1 MKYVTHIE
9 SSTGRSVAVDKPSTA
24 LAGEMLEVR
33 YDLERIKRE
42 VSPRDIAAGPA
53 NLWRYAP
60 LLPVADPRAA
70 VSLGEGYTPLLDTP
84 RLARALGLQ
93 NLAVKDEGRNPS
105 GTFKDRGAS
114 VAISRYVELGVKT
127 VAHNSSGN
135 AGGSW
140 SLYAA
145 RAGITCVNLLPTD
158 VQPSSLQHCRASG
171 QPAFLVEN
179 WHVDV
184 DDAIF
189 GLAQF
194 LGQTKQV
201 GRIQRRGL
209 LRQPADQ
216 IGVANDGHAVLD
228 GRLAGFGEFAVAALF
243 GRHIDDDAARLHALH
258 HLRRDQLR
266 RRLTGNQRRG
276 NDDVHFPRL
285 LRVHFPLGLLEP
297 FAHAVAALEHRL
309 RIEMGKVRRHAFQT
323 RRQRLHP
330 LDSGAAEP
338 ARQHVLSNNKRTH
351 IRAGRS
357 QALDQVPQLPLP
369 VGASMR
375 PRAAQP
381 ASQLRNVAQLIG
393 NPLAGMHEAPRET
406 VDMATGSALSSR
418 RQRRP
423 RGWTPPPIWR
433 E

>member
-1 MKYVTHIE
+1 MPANYVTHIE

-60 LLPVADPRAA
+60 LLPVADPHAA

-158 VQPSSLQHCRASG
+158 VQPSSLQHCSQNSRSSSRFIVVVSSCT
-171 QPAFLVEN
+171 QSVE
-179 WHVDV
+179 
-184 DDAIF
+184 I
-189 GLAQF
+189 
-194 LGQTKQV
+194 
-201 GRIQRRGL
+201 
-209 LRQPADQ
+209 
-216 IGVANDGHAVLD
+216 
-228 GRLAGFGEFAVAALF
+228 
-243 GRHIDDDAARLHALH
+243 
-258 HLRRDQLR
+258 
-266 RRLTGNQRRG
+266 
-276 NDDVHFPRL
+276 
-285 LRVHFPLGLLEP
+285 
-297 FAHAVAALEHRL
+297 
-309 RIEMGKVRRHAFQT
+309 
-323 RRQRLHP
+323 
-330 LDSGAAEP
+330 
-338 ARQHVLSNNKRTH
+338 
-351 IRAGRS
+351 
-357 QALDQVPQLPLP
+357 
-369 VGASMR
+369 SMR
-375 PRAAQP
+375 PP
-381 ASQLRNVAQLIG
+381 ASPTIDIRRSAHRPPSPPHHVAWSTHSPQRG
-393 NPLAGMHEAPRET
+393 GRWTSRTARRTTHVTAASSMPL
-406 VDMATGSALSSR
+406 SAVSSLPMSCR
-418 RQRRP
+418 
-423 RGWTPPPIWR
+423 
-433 E
+433 